1 MHLLH
6 LIQDLKPLAIHGELT
21 DLWVEGLAFDSRKVE
36 KGFAFVA
43 TIGTRFDAHDFIGKK
58 EAEVAQAPV
67 RAPRAG
73 AVQANSAVIIGQKSP
88 EDLALLDTTL
98 YIQVADSA
106 KALGL
111 MACRWYDQ
119 PSQELKLVGVTGTN
133 GKTTV
138 TTLLHD
144 LFTALGYRAGLLS
157 TVEVRLG
164 TEKRSATH
172 TTPDALAI
180 NAHLAE
186 MRDMGIEYVFME
198 VSSHAV
204 DQARTAG
211 LHFRGGVFTNMS
223 HDHLDY
229 HKTFKA
235 YIEAKKRFF
244 DELAASAFALVNID
258 DKRGEVMLQN
268 TRAAK
273 QTYSLRRP
281 ANFVAK
287 ILGNAPQGLHLSI
300 DGTEVFTQLL
310 GRFNA
315 YNLLAAYGAAM
326 LLEQDSMQVLTVL
339 SGLKAAAGRLDYIQ
353 DASGG
358 KTAVVDYAHTPD
370 ALENVLQTLRD
381 TLPKGQQL
389 ICVVGAGG
397 DRDTSKRPLM
407 AQIGARLADR
417 LILTSD
423 NPRTESPEAILDDM
437 QAGLTSAAEQ
447 AKTLRITDRRS
458 AIRTAVSLAQP
469 GDLLLVAG
477 KGHEN
482 YQEIMGQRWPFD
494 DKEELQKAFNELN
507 TNAC

>member
-1 MHLLH
+1 MHLRH
-6 LIQDLKPLAIHGELT
+6 LIQDLQPLAIHGELG
-21 DLWVEGLAFDSRKVE
+21 DLWIEGLTFDSRKLE
-36 KGFAFVA
+36 PGFAFVA
-43 TIGTRFDAHDFIGKK
+43 TLGTRFDGHDFISPK
-58 EAEVAQAPV
+58 EMANAGDVQLKSAVVVGQKPAEVL
-67 RAPRAG
+67 
-73 AVQANSAVIIGQKSP
+73 N
-88 EDLALLDTTL
+88 LLPSTL

-111 MACRWYDQ
+111 MACRWYDR
-119 PSQELKLVGVTGTN
+119 PSHELKLIGVTGTN

-138 TTLLHD
+138 ATLLHD

-164 TEKRSATH
+164 TEKRQATH

-186 MRDMGIEYVFME
+186 MLDLGIDYVFME

-204 DQARTAG
+204 DQARIEG
-211 LHFRGGVFTNMS
+211 LHFTGGIFTNMS

-235 YIEAKKRFF
+235 YIDAKKGFF
-244 DELAASAFALVNID
+244 DALPASAFALVNID

-273 QTYSLRRP
+273 KTYSLRRP
-281 ANFVAK
+281 ADYTAK
-287 ILGNAPQGLHLSI
+287 LLANAPQGLQLQV
-300 DGTEVFTQLL
+300 DGVEVFTRLL

-315 YNLLAAYGAAM
+315 YNLLATYGAAK
-326 LLEQDSMQVLTVL
+326 LLGEDPMEVLTIL
-339 SGLKAAAGRLDYIQ
+339 SGLEAAAGRLDYVQ
-353 DASGG
+353 DADSGR
-358 KTAVVDYAHTPD
+358 TAVVDYAHTPD
-370 ALENVLQTLRD
+370 ALENVLETLRD
-381 TLPKGQQL
+381 LLPKGKQL

-397 DRDTSKRPLM
+397 DRDKTKRPLM

-437 QAGLTSAAEQ
+437 EAGLVSAAEK

-458 AIRTAVSLAQP
+458 AIRTAVSLSQA
-469 GDLLLVAG
+469 GDVLLVAG

-482 YQEIMGQRWPFD
+482 YQEIMGQRSPFD
-494 DKEELQKAFNELN
+494 DKEELQRAFNDN
-507 TNAC
+507 KPSVC